1 MKAEPKLEQ
10 FLKTFFLVTLGIGFV
25 CISFDIVSGATLGGS
40 IHPIIVISFTLDYV
54 IYLFLLFGKRH
65 KTVLNISNSSIS
77 NNGLVTLISLSDGM
91 EAEIVKQL
99 LSSRGIKAILRREI
113 GGSFGTGL
121 NALAKSFLGQSTVP
135 GSIVNVYV
143 KEADF
148 TEAKKIIEQSLNS
161 NARRQ

>member
-65 KTVLNISNSSIS
+65 AVDFSLSIS
-77 NNGLVTLISLSDGM
+77 LPVEPYAIRSPQRDLIMLSVRLGGCQVAPQGGARSFTGFGVPRNPAGRFGPGGQV
-91 EAEIVKQL
+91 EL
-99 LSSRGIKAILRREI
+99 L
-113 GGSFGTGL
+113 
-121 NALAKSFLGQSTVP
+121 P
-135 GSIVNVYV
+135 P
-143 KEADF
+143 
-148 TEAKKIIEQSLNS
+148 
-161 NARRQ
+161 ARRRVSASGPFPWSSTTVSACQARARRGRAA